1 MMSGATP
8 TRPQSF
14 AAMSAVLTGFQ
25 ASVISPTLDPIDLN
39 GLYLQTADAKV
50 GATLV
55 DQLLA
60 QFQSLQGQPHQTI
73 ANTLLAAGNPN
84 PPDTAWLA
92 RSIVKMWYLG
102 AWYPAAPPPSTG
114 PFNGTVL
121 SSNAYIGGL
130 AWRAAQAHPMGY
142 SQFSFGY
149 WTSPPPSLE
158 QFGVDTLS
166 DGGGND

>member
-14 AAMSAVLTGFQ
+14 AAMSAVLTGFLP
-25 ASVISPTLDPIDLN
+25 SVISPTLDPIDLN
-39 GLYLQTADAKV
+39 GLYLQTADAKA
-50 GATLV
+50 GADLV

-60 QFQSLQGQPHQTI
+60 QFQSLQGQPKQTI
-73 ANTLLAAGNPN
+73 ADTLLAAGNPN
-84 PPDTAWLA
+84 PPQTAWLA

-102 AWYPAAPPPSTG
+102 AWYPLGPPPASG
-114 PFNGTVL
+114 PFNGNVV

-149 WTSPPPSLE
+149 WTSPPPPLD
-158 QFGVDTLS
+158 QFGVDTS
-166 DGGGND
+166 SNGGGND